1 MEILYL
7 LVALS
12 LGIALVVGVIFWW
25 ALGSGQFDDL
35 DTPGLS
41 VLLDQPMLDP
51 PQIATRYCPDNQP
64 HEQEAERGV
73 DDCTGKR

>member
-7 LVALS
+7 LVTLS

-41 VLLDQPMLDP
+41 VLLDQPMLDQ
-51 PQIATRYCPDNQP
+51 PQIATRYGPQNRQ
-64 HEQEAERGV
+64 HEQDTTGGA
-73 DDCTGKR
+73 DDCDGKR